1 MQTLRTAKLAA
12 LSLLRG
18 AGGFRVVSNSR
29 WRSERLLILCYH
41 GVALEDEHLWR
52 PRLYMTAELLGTRL
66 ETLRAMQCSV
76 LPLGEALSRLSHGD
90 LPPRSVAI
98 TFDDGTYDFYKQA
111 YPLLKKHAL
120 PATVYQTTYYTDHEI
135 PIFNLM
141 CSYLLWQRRGQQLD
155 ASKDLGISGPMDLRT
170 ELGRHKV
177 VRRLI
182 DLSERENLTGAEKN
196 DLAGQLAK
204 ILEIDYSAIVAK
216 RILQLMNAREVA
228 EVAQGGI
235 DVQLHSHRHRTPEAE
250 IPFRGEIR
258 ENRDR
263 IRSLTGAVATHFC
276 YPSGVY
282 RREFLEW
289 LNKENVVS
297 ATTCDAGLVDRDAN
311 PLLLPRFVDTSGRTQ
326 LEFESWLSGL
336 GSLLAVRR
344 AAPQQ
349 YVVPED

>member
-12 LSLLRG
+12 LRLLKG
-18 AGGFRVVSNSR
+18 AGAFHFVSNSR
-29 WRSERLLILCYH
+29 WRRERLLILCYH

-76 LPLGEALSRLSHGD
+76 LPLGEALSRLGQGD

-111 YPLLKKHAL
+111 YPLLKKLAL

-141 CSYLLWQRRGQQLD
+141 CSYLLWQRRGQQMD
-155 ASKDLGISGPMDLRT
+155 STKDLGLSVPMDLRT

-177 VRRLI
+177 VRGLVE
-182 DLSERENLTGAEKN
+182 LSERENLKGAEKN
-196 DLAGQLAK
+196 ELARRLAK

-228 EVAQGGI
+228 EVANGGI

-250 IPFRGEIR
+250 VLFRGEIR

-263 IRSLTGAVATHFC
+263 IRSLTGIEATHFC

-297 ATTCDAGLVDRDAN
+297 ATTCDAGLVNRDAN

-326 LEFESWLSGL
+326 LEFESGLSGV